1 MYNYLAEFLGTGVFV
16 YSILLS
22 GNALVI
28 GLTLALVIL
37 ATASLSGGHINPAVT
52 VVMASINKLPMNDVI
67 PYLLC
72 QIFGGLCA
80 VEVFKRYRP

>member
-1 MYNYLAEFLGTGVFV
+1 MYNYLAEFLGTLVFV

-22 GNALVI
+22 GNPLII

-37 ATASLSGGHINPAVT
+37 ATSSFSGGHINPAVT

-67 PYLLC
+67 PYVLS

-80 VEVFKRYRP
+80 VEVYKRYKF